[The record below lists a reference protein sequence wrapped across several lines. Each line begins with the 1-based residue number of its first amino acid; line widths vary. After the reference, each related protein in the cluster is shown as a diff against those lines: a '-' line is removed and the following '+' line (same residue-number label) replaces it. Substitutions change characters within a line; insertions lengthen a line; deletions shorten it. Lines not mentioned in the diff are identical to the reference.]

1 MLIANQR
8 RCKGKKSIRR
18 TVLMKIN
25 LRASANTRRCLDYID
40 QNDYR
45 NQPYNDLHLNSSS

>member
-8 RCKGKKSIRR
+8 RCKGKKSILRP
-18 TVLMKIN
+18 VLMKIN
-25 LRASANTRRCLDYID
+25 LRVSANTHRCLDYID

-45 NQPYNDLHLNSSS
+45 NLLDNDLYQNAMT